1 MSWDLA
7 AAVNH
12 RVEATAWSLDDFDD
26 ELPVPLTTFV
36 TDKRYLGNPPLSDE
50 QYNAVRYAERIYLP
64 ETYYLLGDCGDKQIA
79 DYWSEPWRMVNFI
92 TLEWGKGGGKDHTCR
107 IMSMRVAYLLLC
119 LKSPQVYFG
128 IPEQDTIHTLNVAS
142 SSGQANRAFFT
153 PMRKAIDRP
162 GNWFAGRG
170 EALEQA
176 RPTGRA
182 KTLLNLVR
190 FEKNV
195 ESVSG
200 HSDADTQEGLN
211 LILGIADEVDA
222 FKSRAEL
229 ERLRGA
235 RERESSSSA
244 EAILE
249 MLRTSASTRFP
260 QTYKNVRISYPR
272 YLGST
277 IQQLVAEAEQDLKDR
292 GNKSPHYVSG
302 PRATWDVNPR
312 VKRSDFDYDYEKD
325 IALARAKYECKPSRA
340 INPYF
345 GNEQALRACTVER
358 DREPLIIMDYI
369 REGNAW
375 IPQYSF
381 APDLIPIRGA
391 HYSVHADLS
400 VKGDRAGIAMA
411 HVKRQVERQFAGT
424 GPMGEDVWMNDV
436 RPFVKVDF
444 VCSYKADPGRQP
456 PLEIQ
461 LRWYRM
467 LVIELQRR
475 GFHIQVAS
483 ADGYQST
490 DTAQILQARG
500 IEWMIRSTDKT
511 EQHWSSLRDLAY
523 EARLEMPR
531 RELTIIELL
540 GLSRLPNGKID
551 HLGDSSKD
559 EADALACAI
568 SGALEIG
575 GQEDESGSRAWPGG
589 DDEEWTGPSSGYQEM
604 MPIGFARPR
613 GLLPIGVEYPGTPWD
628 GQVRDLP
635 LDPRGMPKLWAP
647 DVFDIAGMGCP
658 CSMGDGIPRCRE
670 CREGTGGR
678 QG

>member
-7 AAVNH
+7 SAVAH

-26 ELPVPLTTFV
+26 ELPVPLSVFV
-36 TDKRYLGNPPLSDE
+36 QDKRYLGNPPLSDE

-64 ETYYLLGDCGDKQIA
+64 ETYLLLGDCGDKQIA
-79 DYWSEPWRMVNFI
+79 EYWSEPWRMVNFI

-119 LKSPQVYFG
+119 LKSPQVYYG

-162 GNWFAGRG
+162 GSWFSGRG

-176 RPTGRA
+176 KPTGRA

-190 FEKNV
+190 YEKNV
-195 ESVSG
+195 EAVSG

-260 QTYKNVRISYPR
+260 LIYKNVRISYPR

-277 IQQLVAEAEQDLKDR
+277 IQQLVAEAEQDIKDR
-292 GNKSPHYVSG
+292 GDKSPHYVSG

-312 VKRSDFDYDYEKD
+312 VKRSDFDYDYSKD
-325 IALARAKYECKPSRA
+325 VALAKAKYECKPSRA

-345 GNEQALRACTVER
+345 GNEQALRACTVKR
-358 DREPLIIMDYI
+358 DREPLIVMDYV

-381 APDLIPIRGA
+381 AADLFPVRGA

-424 GPMGEDVWMNDV
+424 GPMGQDVWMNDV

-475 GFHIQVAS
+475 GFHIAVAS

-500 IEWMIRSTDKT
+500 IEFVIRSTDKT

-523 EARLEMPR
+523 EARLEMPD

-613 GLLPIGVEYPGTPWD
+613 GLLPIGVDYPGTPWD
-628 GQVRDLP
+628 GAVREMP
-635 LDPRGMPKLWAP
+635 LDPRGMPRMWAP

-670 CREGTGGR
+670 CREGTGQR